1 MNSELNFQNKKKAII
16 EVGAFDGVDG
26 IALAYKNPLL
36 KVYSFEAN
44 PKQIKLIKK
53 NKKLLEKRKGITLK
67 NYHIYNYAISN
78 KNKYLN
84 FYISKNPKASS
95 LNVLK
100 KNLEK
105 YWPGWSDI
113 HFKQTKKIK
122 IKSITL
128 AKFLD
133 TKNLDKIEYI
143 HVDAQ
148 GSDLDVLKSLKK
160 YIKILNSGVVEVA
173 KNKFTSLYKKNSTLN
188 DIKKFLKKD
197 FDIYNVQTNTILN
210 NEFNVFFRRKYN
222 KKSNINLNYNIRY
235 FNRIFY
241 KKSNFKDDLFD
252 FFERVLNK
260 INKFN
265 T

>member
-1 MNSELNFQNKKKAII
+1 MNLELNFQNKKKAII

-26 IALAYKNPLL
+26 IALAYKNPRI

-44 PKQIKLIKK
+44 PQQIKLIKK
-53 NKKLLEKRKGITLK
+53 NKELLEKRKGITLN

-100 KNLEK
+100 NNLEK
-105 YWPGWSDI
+105 YWPGWRDV
-113 HFKQTKKIK
+113 HFRQEKKIK

-133 TKNLDKIEYI
+133 TKNIEEIEYI

-160 YIKILNSGVVEVA
+160 YLKILNAGVVEVA

-197 FDIYNVQTNTILN
+197 FDIYDLKTNTVLN
-210 NEFNVFFRRKYN
+210 NEFNVFFRRKYI

-241 KKSNFKDDLFD
+241 KKNIFKDDLFD
-252 FFERVLNK
+252 FFERSLNK

-265 T
+265 N

>member
-1 MNSELNFQNKKKAII
+1 MNSKIKFKNTKVII

-26 IALAYKNPLL
+26 IALAYKNPRLD
-36 KVYSFEAN
+36 VYSFEAN
-44 PKQIKLIKK
+44 PQQIKFINK
-53 NKKLLEKRKGITLK
+53 NKKLLENRKGITLK

-95 LNVLK
+95 LNVIK

-105 YWPGWSDI
+105 YWPGWKDV
-113 HFKQTKKIK
+113 HFRQEKKIK
-122 IKSITL
+122 IKSLTL

-133 TKNLDKIEYI
+133 TKKIEKIEYI

-160 YIKILNSGVVEVA
+160 YINILNAGVVEVA
-173 KNKFTSLYKKNSTLN
+173 KNKLTSLYKRNSTLN

-197 FDIYNVQTNTILN
+197 FDIYDVQTNTVLK
-210 NEFNVFFRRKYN
+210 NEFNVFFRKKFS
-222 KKSNINLNYNIRY
+222 KKSNINLNYNMRY
-235 FNRIFY
+235 FNRIFNE
-241 KKSNFKDDLFD
+241 KNNFKDDLFD
-252 FFERVLNK
+252 FIERTVNK

-265 T
+265 N